1 MPTHLYC
8 LLPRGNSAAPAAP
21 VRVLDVGPAEAWV
34 ADTGEPLLSRDAR
47 VAARATIEHDRVVS
61 GSLAQGVTP
70 VPAALA
76 DPYPDDRAVVADV
89 ASHAE
94 EISAAFPAI
103 TGMVEM
109 TTIIALHDEPPPP
122 GDVPG
127 RGRAY
132 IEQLRSA
139 PARAAAIGDRIAKE
153 MSERFP
159 DSARRADGAR
169 IAISHL
175 IPATAVGYY
184 RETARSSEG
193 DGYRIVVD
201 GPRAPYSFAMFAPRR
216 GLITPLWLGSTTLRA
231 ERHDSGEP
239 DHDESA

>member
-8 LLPRGNSAAPAAP
+8 LLPRGSSAAPAAP
-21 VRVLDVGPAEAWV
+21 VRVLDAGPAEAWV

-47 VAARATIEHDRVVS
+47 VAARATIDHDRVVS
-61 GSLAQGVTP
+61 GSLAQDVTP
-70 VPAALA
+70 VPVALA
-76 DPYPDDRAVVADV
+76 DPYPDDRAAVADV

-94 EISAAFPAI
+94 EIAAAFPAI
-103 TGMVEM
+103 AGMVEM
-109 TTIIALHDEPPPP
+109 TTIIALHDEPPP
-122 GDVPG
+122 GDAPG

-139 PARAAAIGDRIAKE
+139 PARAAAIGDRIAKA
-153 MSERFP
+153 MSRRFP
-159 DSARRADGAR
+159 DSTRRAVGSR

-175 IPATAVGYY
+175 IPATAVEYY

-201 GPRAPYSFAMFAPRR
+201 GPRAPYSFAMFAPRG
-216 GLITPLWLGSTTLRA
+216 GLITPLWLGTTTLRA

-239 DHDESA
+239 DHDEPA